1 MTNVGGHERNGND
14 GLVIGGKALRSRLF
28 LGTGRFPDPLAL
40 KQAIAAAEA
49 DVLTFAI
56 RRVQLDGLGEDMIL
70 QHVDH
75 ERHVLLPNTSGARNA
90 EEAVRIARLARAA
103 GAGDWVKVEISAADE
118 TLLPDPVETL
128 RATETL
134 VKEGFTVLPYCSD
147 DPVLCRKLAEAGAAA
162 VMPGGSPIGSGLGLL
177 NPYNLALIAEQVP
190 VPVIVDAGIG
200 SPADAVLAMELGAAA
215 VLVNTAVARARDPV
229 AMARAFRL
237 AVEAGRAARLAG
249 RIPKRKYATASSGHE
264 ALISPPTRI
273 GGVPL

>member
-1 MTNVGGHERNGND
+1 MNGQD
-14 GLVIGGKALRSRLF
+14 RLVIGGKSLRSRLF

-40 KQAIAAAEA
+40 KQAIDASGTE
-49 DVLTFAI
+49 VLTFAI
-56 RRVQLDGLGEDMIL
+56 RRVQLGDLREDAIL

-75 ERHVLLPNTSGARNA
+75 ERFVFLPNTSGARDA

-103 GAGDWVKVEISAADE
+103 GAGDWVKVEISVADE

-128 RATETL
+128 KATKAL
-134 VKEGFTVLPYCSD
+134 VREGFVVLPYCSD
-147 DPVLCRKLAEAGAAA
+147 DPVLCRKLEEAGAAA

-177 NPYNLALIAEQVP
+177 NPYNLALIAERVR

-200 SPADAVLAMELGAAA
+200 APSDAVLAMELGADA

-229 AMARAFRL
+229 AMAGAFRQ
-237 AVEAGRAARLAG
+237 AVEAGRSARLAG
-249 RIPKRKYATASSGHE
+249 RIPKKKYATASSGLE
-264 ALISPPTRI
+264 GLISQPTRV